1 VKSGVTGAVCVLA
14 VVASGCGGSSS
25 STTSTTTRAGAGPPT
40 EVQLPTKGEPGRQ
53 VIVQSGCLA
62 CHQVGASGNRT
73 LAPNLTHIGA
83 RLSRSAILR
92 SLRGGPGIMPSFAS
106 LGERQLNEAA
116 DYLSQLK

>member
-1 VKSGVTGAVCVLA
+1 VKNGVAGAVCVLA
-14 VVASGCGGSSS
+14 VVASGCGGSSN

-40 EVQLPTKGEPGRQ
+40 EVQPPTQGEPGRQ
-53 VIVQSGCLA
+53 LIVRSACLA
-62 CHQVGASGNRT
+62 CHQIGASGNRT
-73 LAPNLTHIGA
+73 LAPNLTHVGA

-92 SLRGGPGIMPSFAS
+92 SLRRGPGIMPSFAS

>member
-1 VKSGVTGAVCVLA
+1 MGAACGLA
-14 VVASGCGGSSS
+14 VVASGCGGSSNG
-25 STTSTTTRAGAGPPT
+25 TTSPTTRAGPGPPT
-40 EVQLPTKGEPGRQ
+40 EVQPPTQGEPGRQ
-53 VIVQSGCLA
+53 LIVQSGCLA
-62 CHQVGASGNRT
+62 CHQVGANGNGT

-92 SLRGGPGIMPSFAS
+92 SLRGGPGIMPSFTS